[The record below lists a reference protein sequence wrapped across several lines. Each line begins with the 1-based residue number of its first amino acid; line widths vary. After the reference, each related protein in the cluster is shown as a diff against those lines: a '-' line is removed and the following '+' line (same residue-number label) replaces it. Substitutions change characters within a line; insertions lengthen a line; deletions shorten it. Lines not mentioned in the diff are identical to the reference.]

1 MTQVDPNL
9 NNQTA
14 DDSEALDLIGVLRRR
29 IGFIV
34 LGVTLG
40 LIAAGL
46 YLLLTTP
53 TYRAEMEIL
62 VGQKSADMVNGAS
75 SNTSVEGANTDGDV
89 LSTHIQ
95 LMTSRRILKKAI
107 ADHELTDIASVS
119 NAIDEGKNPLEY
131 IRDHLHVT
139 KGGLGVAKDAHTLQ
153 ATYDDPSPED
163 CAVVLRAIFD
173 AYDVY
178 LKEHFSSNSSQAI
191 DLLSQ
196 LANDTAD
203 EVREAEQN
211 LTKHLASSK
220 VMWDGSKTTNIYKKR
235 LESIEID
242 LLELT
247 ENEAHI
253 ESRLAVISD
262 FVENA
267 DPEKVS
273 DFDRLALL
281 SEKEVNRLK
290 VLFDVTR
297 GDTMSEAF
305 VQDNPIR
312 QETAKAEYNDYL
324 NLVMREKK
332 LTENFGDDHPTVVS
346 IREQITMMRKFIDDK
361 AAEVGDGAVIE
372 KMKPDEMLQTYVGLL
387 ENDLAGLQRE
397 REVLVRRSEA
407 ELVSAKKL
415 EEEEMMAESLKL
427 ELVRKQALYEKMSD
441 TLSELNFVRDYAG
454 FDTDVIGDADIQEQS
469 SWPDPK
475 IVLPLGMIAGL
486 ALGVMLAFI
495 ADLCDTTFADPEDV
509 EKTLGAPVLAHV
521 NRFAPIRR
529 KRNEPA
535 FEIDSSVYAFHR
547 PRSPEAEIYRVIRTS
562 MLMSAKAKDQRIIQ
576 VTGPLPG
583 DGKSTTSANLAVAFA
598 QAGKRVL
605 LIDAD
610 LRKPRVAKL
619 FRLENTLG
627 LSEAIGGLADAADVI
642 SDTVVDNLW
651 AVGSGAVPANPAEL
665 LQSEDFA
672 SLLKHWAE
680 EFDYVIVD
688 SPPVLA
694 VSDAAIISQ
703 KCDVTLLALRI
714 VKNGRRIA
722 HRAIT
727 LLRQHDA
734 NVVGLVI
741 NGYQSSNKNYG
752 YIEKYDSDSYGYGY
766 GPTSG
771 GYYRSADAT
780 AETVK
785 VSSRDAE
792 EAPVAAGS
800 RV

>member
-1 MTQVDPNL
+1 MSQVAPP
-9 NNQTA
+9 TISPGA
-14 DDSEALDLIGVLRRR
+14 EESETLDLFGILRRR

-34 LGVTLG
+34 LGMILG

-46 YLLLTTP
+46 YLFLTPP

-62 VGQKSADMVNGAS
+62 VGQKSANMVNGAS
-75 SNTSVEGANTDGDV
+75 SSSSVEGVDAEDDV

-95 LMTSRRILKKAI
+95 LLTSRRILKKAI
-107 ADHELTDIASVS
+107 AEHKLGDIASVAEAVS
-119 NAIDEGKNPLEY
+119 EGKNALEY
-131 IRDHLHVT
+131 IKNNLHVT

-173 AYDVY
+173 SYDAY
-178 LKEHFSSNSSQAI
+178 LTEHFSSTSTQAI
-191 DLLSQ
+191 DLLSK
-196 LANDTAD
+196 LASDTA
-203 EVREAEQN
+203 EQVRVAEQN
-211 LTKHLASSK
+211 LTEHLGRSK
-220 VMWDGSKTTNIYKKR
+220 VMWDGTRTTNIHKKR
-235 LESIEID
+235 LDSIEID

-262 FVENA
+262 FLETA

-297 GDTMSEAF
+297 GDSMSEAF

-312 QETAKAEYNDYL
+312 QETARTELNEYLD
-324 NLVMREKK
+324 LVMREKK
-332 LTENFGDDHPTVVS
+332 LTENFNDEHPSVVS
-346 IREQITMMRKFIDDK
+346 VREQIAMMREFLDEK
-361 AAEVGDGAVIE
+361 AAGVTDGSAVE
-372 KMKPDEMLQTYVGLL
+372 RMKPDEMLQTYVGLL
-387 ENDLAGLQRE
+387 KNDLAGLQRE
-397 REVLVRRSEA
+397 RQVLLRRSEE
-407 ELVSAKKL
+407 ELVLAKKL
-415 EEEEMMAESLKL
+415 ELEEMAAESLKL
-427 ELVRKQALYEKMSD
+427 ELVRKQALYEDMSD
-441 TLSELNFVRDYAG
+441 TLNELNFVRDYAG
-454 FDTDVIGDADIQEQS
+454 FSTDVIGDADAQENAA
-469 SWPDPK
+469 WPDAK
-475 IVLPLGMIAGL
+475 IVLPLGMIAGM
-486 ALGVMLAFI
+486 ALGVMFAFI

-521 NRFAPIRR
+521 HRFAPLRR
-529 KRNEPA
+529 KRNDPP

-562 MLMSAKAKDQRIIQ
+562 LLMSSKSKEQQIIQ

-583 DGKSTTSANLAVAFA
+583 DGKSTTSVNLAVAFA
-598 QAGKRVL
+598 QAGKKVL

-619 FRLENTLG
+619 LRLEVTMG
-627 LSEAIGGLADAADVI
+627 LSEAITGLVN
-642 SDTVVDNLW
+642 SDEVVSETVVPNLF
-651 AVGSGAVPANPAEL
+651 AVGSGAIPSNPAEL
-665 LQSEDFA
+665 LESSEFSD
-672 SLLKHWAE
+672 LLQDWSS
-680 EFDYVIVD
+680 EFDYIIVD

-703 KCDVTLLALRI
+703 KCDTTLLALRI

-722 HRAIT
+722 ARAIS
-727 LLRQHDA
+727 LLRQHGAD
-734 NVVGLVI
+734 VSGLVV
-741 NGYQSSNKNYG
+741 NGYQTSNKNYG

-766 GPTSG
+766 GATSG
-771 GYYRSADAT
+771 GYYRDADSSASQKNLSAT
-780 AETVK
+780 DESKLT
-785 VSSRDAE
+785 VSSHA
-792 EAPVAAGS
+792 
-800 RV
+800 